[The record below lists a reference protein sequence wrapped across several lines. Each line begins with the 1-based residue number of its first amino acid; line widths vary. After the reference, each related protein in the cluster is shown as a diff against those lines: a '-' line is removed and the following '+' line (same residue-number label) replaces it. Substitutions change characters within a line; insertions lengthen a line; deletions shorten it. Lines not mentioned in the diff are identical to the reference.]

1 MHVKSH
7 GIARAAVTLMR
18 FLLLLSMTAVCLL
31 GVLWAQ
37 NPKDLGRSNS
47 WSSVTETQLLVT
59 AHRTKTSVSYGDAG
73 SRKVETESLE
83 RRGADGHYEPYF
95 DVEKETIRVDSD
107 TVRTVER
114 SYAWDS
120 VGQRRQLVQVIEGQ
134 TRTLADGVVK
144 TVRTTSNP
152 YAEYGNLQA
161 AQQEVEVKKQIS
173 ADVQETTTSF
183 FALQMGRLSELRRTE
198 ERDTRR
204 GHSIEFQKTDLVRD
218 GNGGW
223 QTREVRQ
230 GVAKEDGS
238 KEENVLCP
246 DSEGKMSVVQRTT
259 SKQSTAAGGGTQVI
273 TETYSLDRPGWSRD
287 GKMHL
292 VERVTTIS
300 RLGQD
305 GQQSTQA
312 TVENPN
318 PGSPT
323 DGLQVTG
330 QSLDVVVRGA
340 DGIAHE
346 ARTVRG
352 DDGSGNMRVVRV
364 DKGTSNKPKQ

>member
-1 MHVKSH
+1 
-7 GIARAAVTLMR
+7 
-18 FLLLLSMTAVCLL
+18 
-31 GVLWAQ
+31 
-37 NPKDLGRSNS
+37 
-47 WSSVTETQLLVT
+47 
-59 AHRTKTSVSYGDAG
+59 VSYGDAG
-73 SRKVETESLE
+73 SRKAETQSLE
-83 RRGADGHYEPYF
+83 RMGADGHYEPYF

-107 TVRTVER
+107 TVRTAER

-120 VGQRRQLVQVIEGQ
+120 DGQRRQLVQVIEGQ

-144 TVRTTSNP
+144 TVRTTSNT

-161 AQQEVEVKKQIS
+161 VQQEVEVKKQIS
-173 ADVQETTTSF
+173 ADVQETTTSV
-183 FALQMGRLSELRRTE
+183 FALQNGGVSELSRTE

-204 GHSIEFQKTDLVRD
+204 GHSIEFQKTNLVRD

-238 KEENVLCP
+238 KEENVLWP

-259 SKQSTAAGGGTQVI
+259 SKQSMAAGGGTQVI
-273 TETYSLDRPGWSRD
+273 TETYSLDRTGWARD

-312 TVENPN
+312 TFENPN
-318 PGSPT
+318 PGSAT
-323 DGLQVTG
+323 DGLRVTS

-346 ARTVRG
+346 VRTLREI
-352 DDGSGNMRVVRV
+352 DGSGNMRVVRV